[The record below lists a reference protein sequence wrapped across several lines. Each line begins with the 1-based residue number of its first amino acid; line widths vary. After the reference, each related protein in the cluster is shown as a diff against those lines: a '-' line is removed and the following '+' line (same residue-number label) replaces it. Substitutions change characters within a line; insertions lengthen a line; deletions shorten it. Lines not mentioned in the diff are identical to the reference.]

1 VCVHVD
7 HVECDAVYTEVLNMS
22 YLAYMTNISAAILK
36 CQEDEVVSRLVIQ
49 YGPKR
54 WAAISK
60 HLQGRTGK
68 QCRER

>member
-1 VCVHVD
+1 
-7 HVECDAVYTEVLNMS
+7 MI
-22 YLAYMTNISAAILK
+22 ISAVLK
-36 CQEDEVVSRLVIQ
+36 CQEDEVVSRLVMQ

-54 WAAISK
+54 WTAISK